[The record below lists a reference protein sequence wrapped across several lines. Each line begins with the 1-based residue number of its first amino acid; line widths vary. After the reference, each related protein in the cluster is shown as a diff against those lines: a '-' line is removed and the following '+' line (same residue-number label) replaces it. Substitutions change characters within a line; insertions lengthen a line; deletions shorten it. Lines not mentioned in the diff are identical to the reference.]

1 MTNKIGVITSGG
13 DAPGMNSCLKTVV
26 DIATKRGLEVIA
38 FKRGYNGLVDNN
50 WQKLTPEDVKLIFSI
65 GGSMIY
71 AGRSSVF
78 CEYEGKLKAVENL
91 NKLGIDTLII
101 LGGDGTIKGANEL
114 TKMGVKCY
122 VVPVTIDND
131 VNCTDRS
138 IGFDTAINNAIEMI
152 DNIKQTMLA
161 NERVLLVEVMGRYKG
176 DIALYSALASES
188 DIVVT
193 PEEPLTKEQI
203 LVKIKKELKL
213 GNPSPTVVIAEK
225 LFDIPTL
232 AKEFEK
238 ELNRECRGIIL
249 GYMQRGGGPTVY
261 DRLLSIRMANCAIH
275 CVIEN
280 EKSSVICIDKGEIF
294 PMPISKAIKAPL
306 RVHKKHLALFNEIHN

>member
-71 AGRSSVF
+71 AGRSISF
-78 CEYEGKLKAVENL
+78 REYEGKLKAVENL
-91 NKLGIDTLII
+91 QKLGIDALVI

-114 TKMGVKCY
+114 SKFGIKCY
-122 VVPVTIDND
+122 VIPVTIDND

-152 DNIKQTMLA
+152 DNIKLTMLA

-203 LVKIKKELKL
+203 LVK
-213 GNPSPTVVIAEK
+213 VIFK
-225 LFDIPTL
+225 YWPLDSFGV
-232 AKEFEK
+232 AK
-238 ELNRECRGIIL
+238 
-249 GYMQRGGGPTVY
+249 
-261 DRLLSIRMANCAIH
+261 
-275 CVIEN
+275 
-280 EKSSVICIDKGEIF
+280 
-294 PMPISKAIKAPL
+294 
-306 RVHKKHLALFNEIHN
+306 

>member
-71 AGRSSVF
+71 AGRSISF
-78 CEYEGKLKAVENL
+78 REYEGKLKAVENL
-91 NKLGIDTLII
+91 QKLGIDALVI

-114 TKMGVKCY
+114 SKFGIKCY
-122 VVPVTIDND
+122 VIPVTIDND

-225 LFDIPTL
+225 LFDVPAL

-261 DRLLSIRMANCAIH
+261 DRLLSIRMANSAIH
-275 CVIEN
+275 CVIEK